1 MKGCIIDTLEKI
13 EKNKLKDFMVIKV
26 LKSAMQK
33 TKKQK
38 LIIIVEQYEIFV
50 EKVKGLIGS
59 PIPYEDYI
67 KNGKNNAE
75 GDNLIPAE
83 KGAQMTKK

>member
-1 MKGCIIDTLEKI
+1 
-13 EKNKLKDFMVIKV
+13 MVIKV

-38 LIIIVEQYEIFV
+38 LIIIVEQYELFADR
-50 EKVKGLIGS
+50 VKAVVGN

-67 KNGKNNAE
+67 KNGKNN
-75 GDNLIPAE
+75 P
-83 KGAQMTKK
+83 

>member
-1 MKGCIIDTLEKI
+1 
-13 EKNKLKDFMVIKV
+13 MVIKV

-38 LIIIVEQYEIFV
+38 LIIIVEQYELFH
-50 EKVKGLIGS
+50 EKVKGLIGN

-67 KNGKNNAE
+67 KNGKNNPE
-75 GDNLIPAE
+75 GDNLIQIE
-83 KGAQMTKK
+83 KGAQINKK